1 MPQRNPTRFPAGVS
15 NVARKKQ
22 YGRIQVFDPARHHV
36 YFNDFDTYATAD
48 WTLTETQAGA
58 TQGVATGLGGWF
70 VHTNSAASAD
80 VSSIQLAAP
89 GFAFTDGKAFYC
101 KTRFKVSDATNCSVA
116 IGAMILD
123 TSPIASAPSEGIY
136 FAKAAAGT
144 SAILKVGKASSY
156 TNSTAFGTFVAD
168 TFYTLGY
175 HCEGKQFVS
184 PTTGVA
190 SYNFDIFFG
199 TDDNPNLITRV
210 QVPVT
215 NTPVGTLI
223 TPTIALQNGNAAA
236 NTMTVDYFGLGQ
248 SRF

>member
-1 MPQRNPTRFPAGVS
+1 MPSRNPTRFPAGVS
-15 NVARKKQ
+15 NVAREKQ
-22 YGRIQVFDPARHHV
+22 FGRIQVFDPARHNV
-36 YFNDFDTYATAD
+36 YWNDFHTFTAAD
-48 WTLTETQAGA
+48 WTITETQAGA
-58 TQGVATGLGGWF
+58 TQAVATGLGGWF

-80 VSSIQLAAP
+80 VSSIQLTAP
-89 GFAFTDGKAFYC
+89 GFAFTDGKAFWC
-101 KTRFKVSDATNCSVA
+101 KTRFKVDDATNASVA
-116 IGAMILD
+116 IGAAVLD

-144 SAILKVGKASSY
+144 SMILKVGKASSY

-168 TFYTLGY
+168 TFVTAGF
-175 HCEGKQFVS
+175 HCDGKKFLS
-184 PTTGVA
+184 SSTGVD

-223 TPTIALQNGNAAA
+223 TPTIALQNGTAAA
-236 NTMTVDYFGLGQ
+236 RTMTVDYFGLGQ